1 MRVEMTSTT
10 NETRDDLE
18 ATMQRLSLIV
28 SLVGLGLM
36 LAGFLDMLILGTSS
50 SIPGVSVLPLPR
62 FTHPSQVPTGLAA
75 MSAGIVLLALLPSLR
90 VLLAMWLYLRRH
102 SLLNTL
108 VALIVF
114 VELLISMGTGG

>member
-10 NETRDDLE
+10 NKPTDDLE

-50 SIPGVSVLPLPR
+50 SIPGGSVLPLPR
-62 FTHPSQVPTGLAA
+62 FTHPSQAPTGLAA
-75 MSAGIVLLALLPSLR
+75 MSGGIVLLALLPSLR